1 MGGRGPPGGGPAI
14 GGRGPPGGAEG
25 RGPIGDPPPL
35 GSLANGLDGL
45 APNAGG
51 GPDICGGFG
60 ALGALG
66 AIIAASKLGDSTLPG
81 APGA

>member
-1 MGGRGPPGGGPAI
+1 MPRICFSVCGIGGESNFPGGGGPVVGGRGPPGGGPAI
-14 GGRGPPGGAEG
+14 GGRGPPGGADG

-51 GPDICGGFG
+51 GPDICGG
-60 ALGALG
+60 
-66 AIIAASKLGDSTLPG
+66 
-81 APGA
+81 